1 MMCAFRKRLLLT
13 VFVISVLI
21 TQMATSAFSAE
32 KVIGQIKEIGNGK
45 IILDSNIIVLIE
57 GNVAI
62 ENEDGASISYSKLAV
77 KDMVAVEGSRDN
89 KTIRANKI
97 KKLAH

>member
-1 MMCAFRKRLLLT
+1 MILI
-13 VFVISVLI
+13 ISVLI
-21 TQMATSAFSAE
+21 TQMAAYAFSAE

-45 IILDSNIIVLIE
+45 IILDNNIIVLIE
-57 GNVAI
+57 GNVVI
-62 ENEDGASISYSKLAV
+62 ENEDGASISYNKLAV